1 MNNATFPYLMELA
14 NRGLEAA
21 CQRNAALREGANTYK
36 GQVVVIKQ
44 SRRARGRSGRIS
56 GQWCEPLVATTG
68 P

>member
-21 CQRNAALREGANTYK
+21 CQRNAALCEGTNMYQGK
-36 GQVVVIKQ
+36 VVVSS
-44 SRRARGRSGRIS
+44 SRRAKGRSGRIL